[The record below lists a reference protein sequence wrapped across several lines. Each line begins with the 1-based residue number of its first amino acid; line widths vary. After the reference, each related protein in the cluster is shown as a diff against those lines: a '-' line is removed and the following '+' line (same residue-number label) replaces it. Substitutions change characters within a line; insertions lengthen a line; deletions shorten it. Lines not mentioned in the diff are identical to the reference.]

1 MGRLGSKL
9 KAPHTKCGLMS
20 SSPSPESRIQ
30 SPDEPQELN
39 GADWSWRLTSKLG
52 PDTTPD
58 VSDAI
63 HLEELHMT
71 SPRALV

>member
-1 MGRLGSKL
+1 
-9 KAPHTKCGLMS
+9 MS
-20 SSPSPESRIQ
+20 SMANPSPESRVR
-30 SPDEPQELN
+30 SPEDGRTQEPN
-39 GADWSWRLTSKLG
+39 AAGWSWRLTSELG